1 MVKGLL
7 FAPRSA
13 TLGYAQRFRK
23 INWMIVGTIAALAAI
38 GVVMLYSVAG
48 GTWEPWA
55 ERHAV
60 RFLVGLV
67 LFGAVATIDLRWWMQ
82 LAYPAYAV
90 SFLLLILVDV
100 MGVVGNGGQRWLSLG
115 GFSLQPSEL
124 MKVTLILTL
133 ARYFHSL
140 PPEYYNKM
148 RSLAVPLTLILCP
161 TGLVI
166 YQPDLGTSLLLVMGG
181 VGIVFLAAARAWIF
195 WLGASG
201 LVALMP
207 FLWERLHDYQKQRVL
222 TFLNPERDPVGA
234 GYQTLQ
240 SKIAIGSGGFFGK
253 GFLEGSQSHLNFL
266 PEMRT
271 DFIFAALAEEFGV
284 MGGVLLLAL
293 YAVIIFFGVRVSL
306 SSRSHFGRLLAGGLT
321 LTIFL
326 YVFINVA
333 MVMGLLPVVGVP
345 LPLISYGGSAMMTV
359 MVALGLL
366 MACAIDRGLPLP
378 RTHPLS

>member
-100 MGVVGNGGQRWLSLG
+100 VGVVGNGGQRWLNLG

-133 ARYFHSL
+133 ARYSHSL
-140 PPEYYNKM
+140 PPEHYNKM
-148 RSLAVPLTLILCP
+148 RSLAVPLALILCP

-201 LVALMP
+201 LVALTP

>member
-23 INWMIVGTIAALAAI
+23 INWIIVTVIAALAAI
-38 GVVMLYSVAG
+38 GVIMLYSVAG

-55 ERHAV
+55 ERHAL
-60 RFLVGLV
+60 RFCVGLA
-67 LFGAVATIDLRWWMQ
+67 LFVFVAVVDLRWWME

-100 MGVVGNGGQRWLSLG
+100 VGVVGNGGQRWLSLG

-140 PPEYYNKM
+140 PPERYNKM
-148 RSLAVPLTLILCP
+148 SSLAVPFLLIFGP
-161 TGLVI
+161 TALVV
-166 YQPDLGTSLLLVMGG
+166 YQPDLGTALLLVMGG
-181 VGIVFLAAARAWIF
+181 VGIIFLAAARAWIF
-195 WLGASG
+195 WLGAMS
-201 LVALMP
+201 LLALAP
-207 FLWERLHDYQKQRVL
+207 VLWERLHDYQKQRVL

-271 DFIFAALAEEFGV
+271 DFIFAATAEEFGLV
-284 MGGVLLLAL
+284 GGVLLLAL
-293 YAVIIFFGVRVSL
+293 YAAIVFFGVRISL